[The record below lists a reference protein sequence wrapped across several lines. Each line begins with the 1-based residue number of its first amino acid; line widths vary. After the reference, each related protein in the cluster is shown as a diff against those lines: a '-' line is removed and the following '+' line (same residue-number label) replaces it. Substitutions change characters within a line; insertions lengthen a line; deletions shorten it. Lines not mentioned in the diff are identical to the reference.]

1 MSSDPLRS
9 GREAQGLAFV
19 LARPPTGVRV
29 VDGTSEAYVARVQRS
44 TLDDAYARGL
54 AEGERRAL
62 ERGASALDAAAERL
76 DEARTKAQPEL
87 AATAIDL
94 AIEIARAV
102 VRCEIE
108 AGHHGI
114 EKIVRETLATSGVGR
129 GACVVHVH
137 PTDAERLKP
146 IPFRTG
152 TVIEAD
158 PEVAP
163 GDVHVTTPHGVL
175 VRDVDDVLAAV
186 RDRLQAELT

>member
-1 MSSDPLRS
+1 MSSDALRS
-9 GREAQGLAFV
+9 GREAQGLEFV
-19 LARPPTGVRV
+19 LPRPPTGVRV
-29 VDGTSEAYVARVQRS
+29 VEGTADAYVARVQRS

-54 AEGERRAL
+54 ADGERRAF
-62 ERGASALDAAAERL
+62 ERGAGALTAAAERL
-76 DEARTKAQPEL
+76 DQAREKAQPEL
-87 AATAIDL
+87 AQAAIDL

-114 EKIVRETLATSGVGR
+114 ERIVRETLATSGVGR

-137 PTDAERLKP
+137 PADAERLKP

-175 VRDVDDVLAAV
+175 VRDVEDVLASV
-186 RDRLQAELT
+186 RERLHAELL